1 MSFISFH
8 PEFLRLGTHAKKIIQ
23 LRICAMTWLQ
33 KCSFIPALFITVQN
47 VKHRK
52 HPFCVELAIN
62 YGISTRNSRNGLVW
76 ADLIHGPIPEL
87 VALIRKTEICL
98 VRSHSMQPLKIT
110 LYKPVCIC
118 GNNMHLKQV
127 HFIIFAFCCQ

>member
-1 MSFISFH
+1 
-8 PEFLRLGTHAKKIIQ
+8 
-23 LRICAMTWLQ
+23 MTWLQ

-52 HPFCVELAIN
+52 HPFWVELAIN
-62 YGISTRNSRNGLVW
+62 YGISTRNSRNGSVW
-76 ADLIHGPIPEL
+76 ADLIHGPIPEP

-98 VRSHSMQPLKIT
+98 VRSRSMQPLKIT
-110 LYKPVCIC
+110 LYKPIRIC
-118 GNNMHLKQV
+118 GNNTHLKQV